1 MSTMILEVQPGMQT
15 KPNPGLFKRN
25 PPIAG
30 EADAIERAKNGDPDA
45 FSKLYALHKR
55 RVYTFCLR
63 MLGNVSEAED
73 MTQEAFLHL
82 FRKLGS
88 FRGES
93 AFSTWLHRLTVNL
106 VLMHLRKKGLNLVSL
121 EETINPSEDDAPK
134 RDFGSRDNQLAGSV
148 DRVTLERAVASLP
161 PGYRMVFVLHDVEG
175 FEHNEI
181 ASMLE
186 CSTGNSKSQLHK
198 ARLKLRRTPAQPRT
212 VRPPRIWKVRRL
224 MSDSPALNDS
234 IENFDNMTPGEDLKS
249 VSPTSS
255 AWAAA
260 RSAKTRALP
269 YSSRKIPTAPP
280 SSSMT
285 LKPSPK
291 PPPKL
296 FEPAEDQEPSK
307 RRLEQHRQ
315 QAQGRRQTNL
325 DDEPNG
331 LLE

>member
-1 MSTMILEVQPGMQT
+1 MRSPGDRLRKVTLSMQET
-15 KPNPGLFKRN
+15 TNADLKADNTPIPAVTPAAKPNSGLFKRN

-30 EADAIERAKNGDPDA
+30 EAEAIERAKNGDPDA

-55 RVYTFCLR
+55 RVYTLCLR

-121 EETINPSEDDAPK
+121 EETINPSEEDAPK
-134 RDFGSRDNQLAGSV
+134 RDFGSRDPQLSGSV
-148 DRVTLERAVASLP
+148 DRVALERAVQSLP

-181 ASMLE
+181 ATMLE

-198 ARLKLRRTPAQPRT
+198 ARLKLRELLRQTEQLAQPAQA
-212 VRPPRIWKVRRL
+212 KE
-224 MSDSPALNDS
+224 AL
-234 IENFDNMTPGEDLKS
+234 
-249 VSPTSS
+249 
-255 AWAAA
+255 
-260 RSAKTRALP
+260 
-269 YSSRKIPTAPP
+269 
-280 SSSMT
+280 
-285 LKPSPK
+285 
-291 PPPKL
+291 
-296 FEPAEDQEPSK
+296 Q
-307 RRLEQHRQ
+307 
-315 QAQGRRQTNL
+315 
-325 DDEPNG
+325 
-331 LLE
+331 